1 MPRACKASE
10 SVGNIQRHGNTRTKP
25 YFSSFSCNTETILL
39 RKDES
44 ADADVSEEYMGM
56 DSTHM
61 GVGEGAVVDDLSH
74 SADGG

>member
-1 MPRACKASE
+1 VLRIFNAMAIPGQSHISRASH
-10 SVGNIQRHGNTRTKP
+10 VILRP
-25 YFSSFSCNTETILL
+25 YCFAKMT
-39 RKDES
+39 

-56 DSTHM
+56 GSTYM